1 MNPLGMFRS
10 YAKSGHNISI
20 IQCSSHIC
28 DLEYFRFNNLNY
40 NNLVIKS
47 KDKNDIEISVTEFV
61 TFAHGGYKIKFCH

>member
-20 IQCSSHIC
+20 IQSSSHIC
-28 DLEYFRFNNLNY
+28 DLEYFRF

-47 KDKNDIEISVTEFV
+47 KDKNDIEISVPEFV